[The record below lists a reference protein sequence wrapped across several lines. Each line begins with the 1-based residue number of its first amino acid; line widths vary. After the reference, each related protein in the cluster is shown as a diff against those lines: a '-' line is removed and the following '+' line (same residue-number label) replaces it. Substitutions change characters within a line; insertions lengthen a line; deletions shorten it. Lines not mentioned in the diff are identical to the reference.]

1 MFTGEAKKLQS
12 EIEKI
17 DSIIILTHKMPDA
30 DAYGSQL
37 GLFLALKKG
46 YPEKD
51 IYAVATEFPAPDS
64 EKHYTQLDDKA
75 FKESL
80 VIATD
85 TPAKSLIND
94 TRYELSKKVVV
105 IDHHGR
111 EPDFGDI
118 KITDSSVVS
127 ACEIV
132 YYLIANIG
140 LTLNSEIAEYL
151 MKGLSSDSGRFRYK
165 GVSSGTFYVASKLME
180 QDFNL
185 SQMFNEMYAADI
197 NYIRYKGKVMAGF
210 ETIGDV
216 AFMKNTKQMVEE
228 SKLSLFQISR
238 GMVNAMADIKGI
250 EIWANFTHS
259 PNGIMAEIRSKSKTV
274 NQIAFKYGGGGHALA
289 CGATLKDWDEAD
301 SLISDLCKV

>member
-1 MFTGEAKKLQS
+1 MFIDEAKLLHG
-12 EIEKI
+12 EIKNHE
-17 DSIIILTHKMPDA
+17 SIIILTHSMPDA

-37 GLFLALKKG
+37 GLYLALKKG
-46 YPEKD
+46 YPEKN
-51 IYAVATEFPAPDS
+51 IFAVATEFPALDS
-64 EKHYTQLDDKA
+64 ERYYTQLDDFVFEK
-75 FKESL
+75 SL

-94 TRYELSKKVVV
+94 ERYKIAEKVIV
-105 IDHHGR
+105 IDHHGK

-132 YYLIANIG
+132 YYLISNMK
-140 LTLNSEIAEYL
+140 LLLDSTIAEYL
-151 MKGLSSDSGRFRYK
+151 MKGLSADSGRFRYK
-165 GVSSGTFYVASKLME
+165 GVSSSTFYVASKLME
-180 QDFNL
+180 YDFDL

-197 NYIRYKGKVMAGF
+197 DYIRYKGKVMAGF

-228 SKLSLFQISR
+228 SSLSLFAVSR

-250 EIWANFTHS
+250 EIWVNFTDS
-259 PNGIMAEIRSKSKTV
+259 SNGIMTEIRSKSKTV

-289 CGATLKDWDEAD
+289 CGATLDSWEEAD
-301 SLISDLCKV
+301 ALLKDLSKV